1 MGTLAPVP
9 GIRGREAETAVLGEA
24 LDRVA
29 SGRRAVVLMEG
40 EAGIG
45 KTRLLDAALEDARGR
60 GMQVAA
66 GRAEELER
74 TRPFG
79 AVADA
84 FGCVRSSHDPRRAA
98 IGELLAAGG
107 DGERNPITVTSD
119 PGLRFRVVDALADLV
134 EELALPGPLV
144 IGLDDLQW
152 ADPSSLLTLSALS
165 RRVEYLPVGL
175 IACFRPAPRPPELDR
190 LVAWLA
196 ATAGRHLSLGGL
208 TGQAVTDLVTDAV
221 AAVPGRG
228 LLAGISGAA
237 GNPLFVTEM
246 LGALAQEGMIETS
259 GGRAEVA
266 QMILPPTLR
275 LTILRRLSFLPDD
288 TLHTLRAASILGSS
302 FTMSDLS
309 VTMARSTLEL
319 FQVLA
324 EAITGRVLEDDGARL
339 RFRHDLIRDAIYE
352 DLPVTIRSGLHREA
366 GQRLARAGAPSLQV
380 AEQLARGAGQDDT
393 EAVSWLTRAA
403 REAVAKS
410 PDVAADLMGR
420 AAGLISAADPGRDR
434 LLAERVGS
442 LMLAGRIPDALADCR
457 LLLGR
462 HHDLGIDG
470 PVRISLG
477 HALLAQGQ
485 VRDALQELERAGR
498 SPALSIAERG
508 AAQAWA
514 GFTRMSLGDLDGA
527 AALAGQARSAA
538 ASAGDHQTTSIAMST
553 AARISE
559 SRGHLREALEIAEE
573 AVRLAD
579 ESPARMGHRFPVCVT
594 RGRILTELDRLPD
607 AKSALGAGMRIC
619 EEMGVRWALSFHQV
633 YLAYGRFLAGE
644 WDDAAAELEASLK
657 LAEEIGEIYSFV
669 YAYGLLSR
677 ISVHRND
684 LGRAREAAAAADR
697 NLAGWGSGHSMTW
710 VAWPRALILEAG
722 GEPGRALAT
731 MAGLWD
737 WCVSAGLALEYP
749 AIGADLVRLAL
760 AAGDLGRARQTSAAV
775 AEVASGND
783 VAWMTG
789 EALRCQGLIED
800 DPEILQAAADAHARG
815 SRPLGLALACENAG
829 SAFARHGRAERALPL
844 LDQAVGIYERLGA
857 ARDLARAEA
866 ALREA
871 GIRRGRRGTRSRP
884 QFGWHA
890 LTPTEHSVA
899 DLVAEGL
906 SNPQIGARLYISH
919 RTVQTHLAHI
929 FAKLDISARAQLAA
943 EVTRRRRDEMRP

>member
-9 GIRGREAETAVLGEA
+9 GLRGREAETAVLGEA

-29 SGRRAVVLMEG
+29 SGRRAVVLIEG
-40 EAGIG
+40 EPGIG
-45 KTRLLDAALEDARGR
+45 KTRLLDVALEDARGR

-79 AVADA
+79 VVAGA
-84 FGCVRSSHDPRRAA
+84 FGCARSSHDPRRAA
-98 IGELLAAGG
+98 IGELLATGG

-119 PGLRFRVVDALADLV
+119 PGLRFRVIDALADLV

-175 IACFRPAPRPPELDR
+175 IACFRPAPRPLELDR
-190 LVAWLA
+190 LVAWLEA
-196 ATAGRHLSLGGL
+196 AAGQHLGLGGL
-208 TGQAVTDLVTDAV
+208 SGQAVTDLVTDAV

-228 LLAGISGAA
+228 LLAGMSGAA

-266 QMILPPTLR
+266 QIILPPTLR

-309 VTMARSTLEL
+309 VTMARSALEL

-324 EAITGRVLEDDGARL
+324 EAITGRVLDDDGDRL

-403 REAVAKS
+403 REAAARS

-420 AAGLISAADPGRDR
+420 AAGLMPAADPGRDR
-434 LLAERVGS
+434 LLAERAGS
-442 LMLAGRIPDALADCR
+442 LMLACRIPDALAACR

-462 HHDLGIDG
+462 HHDPDIDG

-485 VRDALQELERAGR
+485 VRDALQELERAGQ

-527 AALAGQARSAA
+527 AALVGQARSAA
-538 ASAGDHQTTSIAMST
+538 ASADDHQTTSIAMST

-579 ESPARMGHRFPVCVT
+579 ESPARVGHRFPVCVT
-594 RGRILTELDRLPD
+594 RGRVLTELDRLPE
-607 AKSALGAGMRIC
+607 ARSALGAGMRIC

-633 YLAYGRFLAGE
+633 YLAYGRFLIGE
-644 WDDAAAELEASLK
+644 WDDAIAELEASLK

-697 NLAGWGSGHSMTW
+697 NLAGWGSDHGMTW
-710 VAWPRALILEAG
+710 VAWPQALILEAG
-722 GEPGRALAT
+722 GEPGLALAT

-737 WCVSAGLALEYP
+737 WCASAGLALEYP

-760 AAGDLGRARQTSAAV
+760 AAGDPGRARQASAAA
-775 AEVASGND
+775 AEVAAGND

-800 DPEILQAAADAHARG
+800 DPEILQAAADAHGRG

-829 SAFARHGRAERALPL
+829 SAFARHRHAERALPL
-844 LDQAVGIYERLGA
+844 LDQAVAIYERLGA

-884 QFGWHA
+884 QFGWPS

-943 EVTRRRRDEMRP
+943 EVTRRRRDEIGP